1 MANWKQKIVA
11 YIGEQSYSYWDGS
24 EGNLYYHDVSK
35 LILNLVYIYINAKLN
50 LEHIFSWSIVTGVSQ
65 SIATGCVFKLKS
77 KLITVCWKSFTIN
90 SIQ

>member
-24 EGNLYYHDVSK
+24 EGSLYYHDVSK

-50 LEHIFSWSIVTGVSQ
+50 L
-65 SIATGCVFKLKS
+65 
-77 KLITVCWKSFTIN
+77 
-90 SIQ
+90 